1 MGTLIFSVTNK
12 NITMNKEKGFT
23 WKLGMFVI
31 IGLLLF
37 VSTIYYVGKQN
48 NLFGD
53 TFHLKTTFK
62 NVSGLKEGNNVRFSG
77 INIGTVNEIVILTD
91 TSVLVDLILEKKVM
105 KFIKT
110 DAVAAIGSVQYFRIE
125 LVGLTDLFKVSQLQY
140 HRNVSGIDK

>member
-1 MGTLIFSVTNK
+1 
-12 NITMNKEKGFT
+12 MNKEKGFT

-62 NVSGLKEGNNVRFSG
+62 NVS
-77 INIGTVNEIVILTD
+77 
-91 TSVLVDLILEKKVM
+91 
-105 KFIKT
+105 
-110 DAVAAIGSVQYFRIE
+110 
-125 LVGLTDLFKVSQLQY
+125 
-140 HRNVSGIDK
+140 

>member
-1 MGTLIFSVTNK
+1 MGALVFSVTNK
-12 NITMNKEKGFT
+12 NKIMNKEKGFT

-77 INIGTVNEIVILTD
+77 INVGTVNEIVNGEISGQYTFMSQGYLLYEVTYKSLKSKKI
-91 TSVLVDLILEKKVM
+91 TQFNKTTLENKD
-105 KFIKT
+105 INC
-110 DAVAAIGSVQYFRIE
+110 
-125 LVGLTDLFKVSQLQY
+125 L
-140 HRNVSGIDK
+140 